1 MSKYPAKGATPMV
14 GLRAAAVMM
23 ASLEAVAV
31 VADTIVGTVDAQAP
45 AGAVVAQARA
55 TVAGVMTT
63 MMTATGV
70 TIGVNQVPHRTVTI
84 TGGTGPALGVG
95 AA

>member
-1 MSKYPAKGATPMV
+1 MSKHHATGVTQMV

-55 TVAGVMTT
+55 TVAGVMIT

-70 TIGVNQVPHRTVTI
+70 TIGANQVPHRTVTI
-84 TGGTGPALGVG
+84 TAGTGQALGVD